1 MHSISKL
8 TKISLLLLAM
18 TTMMSN
24 VAIITTLPRLKD
36 YFVDVENIE
45 FLSRL
50 MITLPSLSIAL
61 LAPFLG
67 HLIYKVGRYK
77 SAIVALFLFSIFGTA
92 GLYLESID
100 MILLSRVLLGVTV
113 AVLMIVST
121 SLVGDYFDGQ
131 ARHKFMG
138 MQSAFISLGGVLFVI
153 GGGLLSDIN
162 WRYSF
167 GIYIVGFILIPFVVK
182 FLKENT
188 LQTSNIEVDFHPSLI
203 GIYLLAFL
211 LMIVFYILPTQM
223 PFLIINHFGA
233 SGSIAGSIIAL
244 AFLSNGL
251 GALTFSKLK
260 KRFTFGTIYLIG
272 MLIISIGFILIGLV
286 IDVHLFFF
294 TSPIMG
300 FGGGILMTN
309 ISAWML
315 SRAHHTKRVKSSGYL
330 TSSLFAGQFFS
341 PIIFHPVVSYFGVQ
355 DFFIVTGLL
364 LASIVSA
371 IAISLFIKLYKLRK
385 I

>member
-1 MHSISKL
+1 LHSISKL

>member
-1 MHSISKL
+1 MQNINKL
-8 TKISLLLLAM
+8 TKITLLLLAM
-18 TTMMSN
+18 TTIMSN
-24 VAIITTLPRLKD
+24 VAIITTLPHLKD
-36 YFVDVENIE
+36 YFLDEENIE

-67 HLIYKVGRYK
+67 HLIQKVGKYK
-77 SAIVALFLFSIFGTA
+77 STIIALFLFSIVGSA
-92 GLYLESID
+92 GLYLESLY
-100 MILLSRVLLGVTV
+100 MILFSRLLLGVTV

-121 SLVGDYFDGQ
+121 SLVGDYFDGE

-138 MQSAFISLGGVLFVI
+138 MQSAFISLGGVFFVI
-153 GGGLLSDIN
+153 GGGFLSDLN

-167 GIYIVGFILIPFVVK
+167 GIYLVGFLLIPLVAK
-182 FLKENT
+182 FLKERNVLNSSIT
-188 LQTSNIEVDFHPSLI
+188 ADFNANLI
-203 GIYLLAFL
+203 VIYLLSFL

-233 SGSIAGSIIAL
+233 SGSLAGSIIAL
-244 AFLSNGL
+244 AFLSNGV
-251 GALTFSKLK
+251 GALSFSHFR
-260 KRFTFGTIYLIG
+260 KRYTFGTIYLIG
-272 MLIISIGFILIGLV
+272 MAIISIGFILIGLV
-286 IDVHLFFF
+286 RDVHLFFF

-300 FGGGILMTN
+300 FGGGLLMTN
-309 ISAWML
+309 MSAWML

-341 PIIFHPVVSYFGVQ
+341 PIVFHPIVSYFGVQ

-364 LASIVSA
+364 LATVVITV
-371 IAISLFIKLYKLRK
+371 LLKVKLA
-385 I
+385 

>member
-1 MHSISKL
+1 
-8 TKISLLLLAM
+8 M
-18 TTMMSN
+18 TTIMSN
-24 VAIITTLPRLKD
+24 VAIITTLPHLKD
-36 YFVDVENIE
+36 YFLDEENIE

-67 HLIYKVGRYK
+67 HLIQKVGKYK
-77 SAIVALFLFSIFGTA
+77 STIIALFLFSIVGSA
-92 GLYLESID
+92 GLYLESLY
-100 MILLSRVLLGVTV
+100 MILFSRLLLGVTV

-121 SLVGDYFDGQ
+121 SLVGDYFDGE

-138 MQSAFISLGGVLFVI
+138 MQSAFISLGGVFFVI
-153 GGGLLSDIN
+153 GGGFLSDLN

-167 GIYIVGFILIPFVVK
+167 GIYLVGFLLIPLVAK
-182 FLKENT
+182 FLKERNVLNSSIT
-188 LQTSNIEVDFHPSLI
+188 ADFNANLI
-203 GIYLLAFL
+203 VIYLLSFL

-233 SGSIAGSIIAL
+233 SGSLAGSIIAL
-244 AFLSNGL
+244 AFLSNGV
-251 GALTFSKLK
+251 GALSFSHFR
-260 KRFTFGTIYLIG
+260 KRYTFGTIYLIG
-272 MLIISIGFILIGLV
+272 MAIISIGFILIGLV
-286 IDVHLFFF
+286 RDVHLFFF

-300 FGGGILMTN
+300 FGGGLLMTN
-309 ISAWML
+309 MSAWML

-341 PIIFHPVVSYFGVQ
+341 PIVFHPIVSYFGVQ

-364 LASIVSA
+364 LATVVITV
-371 IAISLFIKLYKLRK
+371 LLKVKLA
-385 I
+385 